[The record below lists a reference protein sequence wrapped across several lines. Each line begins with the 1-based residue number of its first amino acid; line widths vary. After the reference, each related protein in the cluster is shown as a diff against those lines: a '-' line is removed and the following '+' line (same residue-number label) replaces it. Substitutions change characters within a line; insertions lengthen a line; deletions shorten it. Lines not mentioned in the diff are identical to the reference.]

1 MQASAVAAMA
11 AHAVLAASL
20 SSHPL
25 LSPLPNLNPS
35 NNPSLHSSFHGVSV
49 KFPRQSLALSIAAAS
64 PKKPLAVVAATK
76 KAVAVLKGTSNVE
89 GIVTLTQEDDG
100 LLHLFSVT
108 SLTLFLLLSLM
119 LIFAWVLSRC
129 LSDEN

>member
-119 LIFAWVLSRC
+119 LIFA
-129 LSDEN
+129 